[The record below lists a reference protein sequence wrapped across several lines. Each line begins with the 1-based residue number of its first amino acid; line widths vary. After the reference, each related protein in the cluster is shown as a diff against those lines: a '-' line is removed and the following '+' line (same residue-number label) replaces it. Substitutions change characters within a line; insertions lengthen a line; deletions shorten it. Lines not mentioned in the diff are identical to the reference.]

1 MPEPEPEPE
10 PELCPSNLQVA
21 ATLLE
26 YGLPHVAGIVYLD
39 QDDQKMILLREGS
52 VVMKLEQCGLD
63 RAQRFSFFDQ
73 VHTTGMDI
81 PQPLGARAAL
91 TLGKDMTFRDFAQGA
106 FRSRPT

>member
-1 MPEPEPEPE
+1 M
-10 PELCPSNLQVA
+10 A

-91 TLGKDMTFRDFAQGA
+91 TLGKDVRAGSPRTDAQ
-106 FRSRPT
+106 RSLLWPRPG